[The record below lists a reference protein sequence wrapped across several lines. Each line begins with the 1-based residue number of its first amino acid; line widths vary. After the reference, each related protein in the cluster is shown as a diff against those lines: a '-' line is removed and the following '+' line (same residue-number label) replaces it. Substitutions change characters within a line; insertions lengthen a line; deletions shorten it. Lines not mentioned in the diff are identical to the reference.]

1 MEDHSVL
8 IQILQNVALPIVT
21 AVIGWFAKVF
31 RDRQKKEKDILA
43 NVEQI
48 LGIQKK
54 FIEEQS
60 IANEEMTK
68 TNKRLE
74 AKLDRK
80 NKAIR
85 KANWCKYTNEGDGC
99 PVLVEEEKHDGY
111 ATACENCK
119 YNQEEDAKVQN

>member
-1 MEDHSVL
+1 MEDHSAL
-8 IQILQNVALPIVT
+8 IQILQGFVLPIIT
-21 AVIGWFAKVF
+21 AIIGWFAKVF

-60 IANEEMTK
+60 VANEEITK

-80 NKAIR
+80 NKSIR
-85 KANWCKYTNEGDGC
+85 RANWCKYTNEGEGC
-99 PVLVEEEKHDGY
+99 PVLVEEEKHEGY
-111 ATACENCK
+111 MKECEHCQ
-119 YNQEEDAKVQN
+119 YNQEENAKVQN